1 MIEGAAIDAQ
11 RAGSAAKTPPPGTA
25 AGAWLVRQQI
35 TTPRGAARALAA
47 RLAFGIRHPVTVASH
62 IADMQVVIDRIIY
75 GGRDLPTLVEESG
88 DTSSGT
94 SMDVVPLAGPR
105 SFPRVLHH

>member
-1 MIEGAAIDAQ
+1 
-11 RAGSAAKTPPPGTA
+11 
-25 AGAWLVRQQI
+25 
-35 TTPRGAARALAA
+35 
-47 RLAFGIRHPVTVASH
+47 
-62 IADMQVVIDRIIY
+62 MQVVIDRIIY